1 MTTPEP
7 LFSFA
12 DVTVEYDGRPILDH
26 LTVNV
31 AASGITAVTGP
42 SGSGK
47 STFLRCCNLLEV
59 PTSGRVLFRGTDLA
73 DADPRALRREVAMVF
88 QRPTVFP
95 GSALDNLRAADS
107 DLGEDAALQLL
118 AEVGLDGAY
127 LHREAD
133 ALSGGESQR
142 LCLARALATRP
153 QVLLADEVT
162 SALDEDA
169 AAVLEKLARSLAD
182 PASGRGLAVLWVSHN
197 AGQVRRI
204 ADHVIRIEAGAV
216 VA

>member
-1 MTTPEP
+1 VTAPEP
-7 LFSFA
+7 LFRFE
-12 DVTVEYDGRPILDH
+12 DVTVARDGRSILDH
-26 LTVNV
+26 VTVDV
-31 AASGITAVTGP
+31 AASGVTAVTGP

-47 STFLRCCNLLEV
+47 STFLRCCNLLEA
-59 PTSGRVLFRGTDLA
+59 PTSGRILFRGDDLA
-73 DADPRALRREVAMVF
+73 TVDPRALRREVAMVF
-88 QRPTVFP
+88 QRPTAFP
-95 GSALDNLRAADS
+95 GTAFDNLRAADGG
-107 DLGEDAALQLL
+107 LGEDAAAQLL
-118 AEVGLDGAY
+118 AEVGLTADY

-162 SALDEDA
+162 SALDESA
-169 AAVLEKLARSLAD
+169 AAVLEKLARELAD

-204 ADHVIRIEAGAV
+204 ADHEIRVEAGAV

>member
-1 MTTPEP
+1 MTGTQP
-7 LFSFA
+7 LFRFEE
-12 DVTVEYDGRPILDH
+12 VTVERGGRPILDH
-26 LTVNV
+26 LTAEV

-59 PTSGRVLFRGTDLA
+59 PTSGRILYRGDDLA
-73 DADPRALRREVAMVF
+73 GVDPQQLRREVAMVF

-95 GSALDNLRAADS
+95 GTALDNLRAADRT
-107 DLGEDAALQLL
+107 LGEDAASGLL
-118 AEVGLDGAY
+118 DEVGLTPDY

-133 ALSGGESQR
+133 AFSGGEAQR

-169 AAVLEKLARSLAD
+169 ATVLENLARHLAD

-204 ADHVIRIEAGAV
+204 ADHELRIEAGEAV
-216 VA
+216 A